1 MRVPVGWL
9 REYCDPGLSA
19 EEIADVLTMAGDK
32 LERLHRVGVGDPAE
46 FVVGKVLSAEQHPDA
61 DRLTVCTVDIGG
73 GEPSTIVC
81 GAPNVAAGQTVAVAR
96 PGAIMP
102 DGTKLGEA
110 KLRGV
115 RSSGMIL
122 AEDEVGIGMDHDGT
136 MVLDDSLPVGAPLSE
151 HLPIVDEVLELEV
164 TPNRPD
170 IMGVYGVAR
179 DLHAVTTAPLAEDPA
194 ERDAEPAGDDSAED
208 HATVEIADPEICLRF
223 TARVF
228 EDVKIGPS
236 PLWLKQR
243 LMAAGQRP
251 ISNVVDITNYVML
264 TIGQPLHA
272 FDLDKVRGN
281 RIIVRRAREGE
292 TMTTLDGV
300 ERTFTDEMALVCDAE
315 GASGIAGVMGGLI
328 SEVSDSTTRVL
339 MEAATWVGPNIM
351 RTSKALGLRSEAS
364 ARFEKQLHPEQGM
377 AAQRLAARLMVELC
391 GARLVP
397 GTIDVYP
404 NPAEPRVVSLRPA
417 RMEKLLGERIEEETA
432 NGILGRLGFVY
443 RGERESGRVGIAYSV
458 GEDPPDIDGLEP
470 TPGHEIRWQVPPW
483 RDSDVQREVDLIEE
497 VARIHGLDKLPT
509 TLPARAHAIGRLSG
523 SQPLRRRL
531 EDLLR
536 DRGLLEAISYSFT
549 SPEKLARL
557 RLADVDPP
565 RIENPISEE
574 HSVMRPLLL
583 PGLLDAARHNAAHG
597 RPGIALFES
606 AHVYLPAG
614 PLEPAPEGSPKGAA
628 PADEHH
634 HLTALLTEAAPP
646 GWRTPAREADFY
658 AAKALLEAVMGA
670 AGVED
675 WRVEAASGAAG
686 GGGDGAAEG
695 GRDGAA
701 ARGGQPSFLHPGRA
715 AAVVTGEGVELG
727 WIGEL
732 HPLVLREWE
741 LQGTVSAFELEVDLL
756 HELTQGRIATYSD
769 VTSFPAVLQD
779 IAVIVPEDVPAAH
792 LEQVVRAG
800 AGELLASVRVF
811 DLYHGEQVGEGN
823 KSLALRLEFR
833 APDRTLTDEEVAER
847 RAAIERELES
857 IGGHLRA

>member
-1 MRVPVGWL
+1 MRVPVAWL
-9 REYCDPGLSA
+9 REYCDPGVPA
-19 EEIADVLTMAGDK
+19 EQIADTLTMAGIK
-32 LERLHRVGVGDPAE
+32 VERLHRVGVGDPAE
-46 FVVGKVLSAEQHPDA
+46 FVVGRVLSAEPHPDA
-61 DRLTVCTVDIGG
+61 DRLTVCSVDVGD

-81 GAPNVAAGQTVAVAR
+81 GAPNVATGQTVAVAR
-96 PGAIMP
+96 PGAVMP

-115 RSSGMIL
+115 KSSGMIL
-122 AEDEVGIGMDHDGT
+122 AEDEVGIGQDHDGI
-136 MVLDDSLPVGAPLSE
+136 MVLDERLPVGAPLSE
-151 HLPIVDEVLELEV
+151 HLPIADEVLELEI

-170 IMGVYGVAR
+170 AMGVYGVAR
-179 DLHAVTTAPLAEDPA
+179 DLHAVTAAALAPDPTAA
-194 ERDAEPAGDDSAED
+194 DAEPSGADSAED
-208 HATVEIADPEICLRF
+208 HASVEIADPDICLRF
-223 TARVF
+223 TARVY

-236 PLWLKQR
+236 PPWLKQR

-264 TIGQPLHA
+264 TTAQPLHA
-272 FDLDKVRGN
+272 FDLDKVRGR
-281 RIIVRRAREGE
+281 RIVVRRAQDGE

-300 ERTFTDEMALVCDAE
+300 ERSFSSDMALVCDAE
-315 GASGIAGVMGGLI
+315 GPSGIAGVMGGLI
-328 SEVSDSTTRVL
+328 SEVSDSTARVL

-364 ARFEKQLHPEQGM
+364 ARFEKQLHPEQAI

-404 NPAEPRVVSLRPA
+404 SPAEPRVVALRA
-417 RMEKLLGERIEEETA
+417 ERMERVLGERIETEA
-432 NGILGRLGFVY
+432 AFGILERLGFEPA
-443 RGERESGRVGIAYSV
+443 GERVAG
-458 GEDPPDIDGLEP
+458 GEGA
-470 TPGHEIRWQVPPW
+470 HEHETEWLVPPW
-483 RDSDVQREVDLIEE
+483 RDSDVQREADLIEE
-497 VARIHGLDKLPT
+497 VARVHGLDKLPT
-509 TLPARAHAIGRLSG
+509 TLPARGEAIGRLTG

-536 DRGLLEAISYSFT
+536 DRGLLETISYSFT
-549 SPEKLARL
+549 SPAALRRL
-557 RLADVDPP
+557 RLSDAQPLE
-565 RIENPISEE
+565 IENPLSEDL
-574 HSVMRPLLL
+574 SVMRPLLL

-597 RPGIALFES
+597 RAGVALFES

-614 PLEPAPEGSPKGAA
+614 PLEPAPEGSPRGAM

-634 HLTALLTEAAPP
+634 HVGALITEASPA

-658 AAKALLEAVMGA
+658 AAKALLEALMEA

-675 WRVEAASGAAG
+675 WRVEPAS
-686 GGGDGAAEG
+686 
-695 GRDGAA
+695 
-701 ARGGQPSFLHPGRA
+701 ARPFLHPGRA
-715 AAVVTGEGVELG
+715 ASVVTGDGVELG
-727 WIGEL
+727 WLGEL

-741 LQGTVSAFELEVDLL
+741 LQGPAAGFELEVDLL
-756 HELTQGRIATYSD
+756 HELTHGRTATYSD

-779 IAVIVPEDVPAAH
+779 IAVIVPEDVPAAQ
-792 LEQVVRAG
+792 LAELVRAG
-800 AGELLASVRVF
+800 AGDLLADLRVF

-833 APDRTLTDEEVAER
+833 APDRTLTDDEVAER
-847 RAAIERELES
+847 RAAIENALES

>member
-1 MRVPVGWL
+1 MRVPVAWL
-9 REYCDPGLSA
+9 REYCDPGMSA
-19 EEIADVLTMAGDK
+19 EEIADTLTMAGIK
-32 LERLHRVGVGDPAE
+32 VERLHRVGVGDPSE
-46 FVVGKVLSAEQHPDA
+46 FVVGKVLSAERHPDA
-61 DRLTVCTVDIGG
+61 DRLSVCTVDIGA

-102 DGTKLGEA
+102 DGSQLGEA

-122 AEDEVGIGMDHDGT
+122 AEDEVGIGADHDGT
-136 MVLDDSLPVGAPLSE
+136 MVLDDSLAPGAPLAE
-151 HLPIVDEVLELEV
+151 HLPIADEVLELEI

-170 IMGVYGVAR
+170 AMAVYGVAR
-179 DLHAVTTAPLAEDPA
+179 DLHAVTGAPLAEDPT
-194 ERDAEPAGDDSAED
+194 ERDQQPSGDDRAVD
-208 HATVEIADPEICLRF
+208 HASVEIAHPEICLRF

-228 EDVKIGPS
+228 EDVTIGPS

-264 TIGQPLHA
+264 ATGQPLHA
-272 FDLDKVRGN
+272 FDLDEVRGK
-281 RIIVRRAREGE
+281 RIVVRRASEGE

-315 GASGIAGVMGGLI
+315 GPSGIGGVMGGLI
-328 SEVSDSTTRVL
+328 SEVSDKTTRVL

-351 RTSKALGLRSEAS
+351 RTSKALALRTEAS

-391 GARLVP
+391 GARMVQ

-404 NPAEPRVVSLRPA
+404 SPAEPRVAPLRA
-417 RMEKLLGERIEEETA
+417 ERMERLLGERIEAETA
-432 NGILGRLGFVY
+432 SGILERLGF
-443 RGERESGRVGIAYSV
+443 
-458 GEDPPDIDGLEP
+458 EP
-470 TPGHEIRWQVPPW
+470 VAEGGWRVPPW
-483 RDSDVQREVDLIEE
+483 RDADVQREADLIEE

-509 TLPARAHAIGRLSG
+509 TLPGREQAVGRLTG

-536 DRGLLEAISYSFT
+536 DRGLLETISYSFT
-549 SPEKLARL
+549 SPGALARL
-557 RLADVDPP
+557 RLTDVQPLEID
-565 RIENPISEE
+565 NPLSEE
-574 HSVMRPLLL
+574 LSVMRPLLL
-583 PGLLDAARHNAAHG
+583 PGLLDAARHNGAHG
-597 RPGIALFES
+597 RAGVALFES

-614 PLEPAPEGSPKGAA
+614 ALEPAPEGSPGGAT

-634 HLTALLTEAAPP
+634 RLGALLTEAGPA
-646 GWRTPAREADFY
+646 GWRTSARPADFY
-658 AAKALLEAVMGA
+658 AAKALLEALMEA
-670 AGVED
+670 AGIGD
-675 WRVEAASGAAG
+675 WRVEES
-686 GGGDGAAEG
+686 
-695 GRDGAA
+695 R
-701 ARGGQPSFLHPGRA
+701 RGPRPFLHPGRA
-715 AAVVTGEGVELG
+715 AVVASGEGVQLG

-741 LQGTVSAFELEVDLL
+741 LDGPAAAFELEVDLL

-779 IAVIVPEDVPAAH
+779 IAVIVPEDVPAAR
-792 LEQVVRAG
+792 LADVVREG
-800 AGELLASVRVF
+800 AGELLASLRVF
-811 DLYHGEQVGEGN
+811 DLYHGEQVGEGH

-847 RAAIERELES
+847 RTAIENELAS
-857 IGGHLRA
+857 LGGRLRA

>member
-1 MRVPVGWL
+1 
-9 REYCDPGLSA
+9 
-19 EEIADVLTMAGDK
+19 
-32 LERLHRVGVGDPAE
+32 
-46 FVVGKVLSAEQHPDA
+46 
-61 DRLTVCTVDIGG
+61 
-73 GEPSTIVC
+73 
-81 GAPNVAAGQTVAVAR
+81 
-96 PGAIMP
+96 
-102 DGTKLGEA
+102 
-110 KLRGV
+110 
-115 RSSGMIL
+115 
-122 AEDEVGIGMDHDGT
+122 
-136 MVLDDSLPVGAPLSE
+136 
-151 HLPIVDEVLELEV
+151 
-164 TPNRPD
+164 
-170 IMGVYGVAR
+170 VAR
-179 DLHAVTTAPLAEDPA
+179 DLHAVTAAPLAEDPA
-194 ERDAEPAGDDSAED
+194 ARDAEPSGDDKAED
-208 HATVEIADPEICLRF
+208 HATVEIAHPEICLRF

-264 TIGQPLHA
+264 ASGQPLHA
-272 FDLDKVRGN
+272 FDLDKVRG
-281 RIIVRRAREGE
+281 RHIIVRRAHEGE

-300 ERTFTDEMALVCDAE
+300 ERTFSSEMALVCDEE
-315 GASGIAGVMGGLI
+315 GPSGIAGVMGGLI
-328 SEVSDSTTRVL
+328 SEVSDETTRVL

-351 RTSKALGLRSEAS
+351 RTSKALGLRTEAS

-377 AAQRLAARLMVELC
+377 GAQRLAARLMVELC
-391 GARLVP
+391 GARMVP

-404 NPAEPRVVSLRPA
+404 SPVGQIVIPLRPE
-417 RMEKLLGERIEEETA
+417 RMEKLLGERIDDETTR
-432 NGILGRLGFVY
+432 GILERLGFELLSDTGWV
-443 RGERESGRVGIAYSV
+443 
-458 GEDPPDIDGLEP
+458 
-470 TPGHEIRWQVPPW
+470 VPPW
-483 RDSDVQREVDLIEE
+483 RYADVRREVDLIEE

-509 TLPARAHAIGRLSG
+509 TLPARTQAIGRLTG

-557 RLADVDPP
+557 RLAGVEPL
-565 RIENPISEE
+565 RIENPLSEE

-597 RPGIALFES
+597 RAGIALFES

-614 PLEPAPEGSPKGAA
+614 QLEPAPEGSPKGAT

-634 HLTALLTEAAPP
+634 HLSALLTEAAPP
-646 GWRTPAREADFY
+646 GWRTPAHEADFY
-658 AAKALLEAVMGA
+658 AAKALLEAVMEA

-675 WRVEAASGAAG
+675 WRVEAAATEA
-686 GGGDGAAEG
+686 
-695 GRDGAA
+695 GAA
-701 ARGGQPSFLHPGRA
+701 ASGSAAAARRAFLHPGRA
-715 AAVVTGEGVELG
+715 ASIVTGDGVELG

-741 LQGTVSAFELEVDLL
+741 LQGPVSAFELEVDLL

-779 IAVIVPEDVPAAH
+779 IAVIVPEDVPAAR
-792 LEQVVRAG
+792 LEEVVRAG
-800 AGELLASVRVF
+800 AGALLASVRVF

-847 RAAIERELES
+847 RAAIEKELES